1 MRKALD
7 QAYLAYK
14 KDEVPIGAV
23 ITKDNKIIS
32 KAYNMVER
40 KRQGTKHAEMIA
52 IERACKKL
60 KKWRLQECT
69 LYVTLQPCEMCMGAI
84 IQSRIK
90 KIVYAADS
98 LYLNEQEKK
107 FFEYVCKKNKIEVK
121 KNIYE
126 EESKKI
132 LKKFFSQKR
141 K

>member
-1 MRKALD
+1 MHEALH
-7 QAYLAYK
+7 QAYVAYK

-23 ITKDNKIIS
+23 ITKDNKVIS

-40 KRQGTKHAEMIA
+40 KKQGTKHAEIIA
-52 IERACKKL
+52 IEKACKKL

-69 LYVTLQPCEMCMGAI
+69 LYVTLQPCAMCMGAI

-107 FFEYVCKKNKIEVK
+107 FFEYICEKNKIKVK
-121 KNIYE
+121 KNMCE
-126 EESKKI
+126 EESKRL
-132 LKKFFSQKR
+132 LKNFFSQKR